1 MEAFEQSSN
10 LVDISASL
18 RAKNE
23 IRINSILESR
33 PCGVLMRELRENK
46 RLAIGLEDIMADEE
60 TFPAIKSDC
69 GVLRMAK
76 VCVFR

>member
-18 RAKNE
+18 RAKSE
-23 IRINSILESR
+23 VRIKSFLESR

-60 TFPAIKSDC
+60 TFPAIKSDR

-76 VCVFR
+76 VRVFR